1 MSGVLSYMNNTSHNA
16 KSPDDSLEADDT
28 IDELY
33 DLKQGDDDGD
43 ISLDEGFLDSQDGD
57 INTRNNID

>member
-1 MSGVLSYMNNTSHNA
+1 MLSYLNNTSHNA

-33 DLKQGDDDGD
+33 DLKPGVDDGN
-43 ISLDEGFLDSQDGD
+43 ISLDEGFLDSLDAD
-57 INTRNNID
+57 IHTRNNID